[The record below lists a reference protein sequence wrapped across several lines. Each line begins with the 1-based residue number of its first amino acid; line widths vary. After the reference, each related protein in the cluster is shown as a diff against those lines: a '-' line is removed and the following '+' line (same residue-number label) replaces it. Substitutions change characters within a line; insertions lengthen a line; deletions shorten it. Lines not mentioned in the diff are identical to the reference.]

1 MMSFPGICNLNRISI
16 YPVHFLLIVLVC
28 DNACIWKVPCVIVVS
43 PSLTSSLSFFLSLS
57 LSLPLSLFSL
67 WFLSLTPSLSPSHPP
82 STHTL
87 FSRRTFSCGYKVKHQ
102 WRSLTLGLAA
112 MKEKRERG
120 RERERERKKEREDV
134 REGETKQDDHTK
146 ILSDT
151 AIQNS
156 HHFEAPN
163 QLHDWTDGQCKL
175 FTHEHLIDVTHTRIF
190 HSK

>member
-28 DNACIWKVPCVIVVS
+28 DNACIWKSTLWHYHSCF
-43 PSLTSSLSFFLSLS
+43 SLSHIFHFLSFSLSLS
-57 LSLPLSLFSL
+57 SLPLSLFSL

-112 MKEKRERG
+112 MNTREKREREGG
-120 RERERERKKEREDV
+120 RERERERKKGKMWERE
-134 REGETKQDDHTK
+134 KQLWHKVLFKYRHYHT
-146 ILSDT
+146 LELLT
-151 AIQNS
+151 GN
-156 HHFEAPN
+156 
-163 QLHDWTDGQCKL
+163 GQDIC
-175 FTHEHLIDVTHTRIF
+175 
-190 HSK
+190 